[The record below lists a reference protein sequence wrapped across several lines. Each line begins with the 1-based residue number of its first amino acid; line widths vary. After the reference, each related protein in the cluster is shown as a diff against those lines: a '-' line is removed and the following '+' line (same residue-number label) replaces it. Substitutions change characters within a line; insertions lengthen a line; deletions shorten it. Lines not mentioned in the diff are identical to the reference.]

1 MSLFLSGLK
10 RFSFFFHFLFF
21 KVFPS
26 SNSFFFSAYQ
36 FDKAIFYILLL
47 SRCTRL
53 LQTRM
58 SAYLKKSCFYIFS
71 SWDCFVFLFY
81 ITVWRNVLRLCCW
94 STNAWNYVSFQ
105 CQWINIHLFW
115 WDFLFYFALFWF
127 TLIDLEI
134 LLRSPGCWV
143 DWIKVKILNLIL
155 RHHSSI
161 PGHGLQVQL

>member
-1 MSLFLSGLK
+1 MHINLTK
-10 RFSFFFHFLFF
+10 RFFIFCCFHVALAYYKLECLLTWKKLVFTFFHHEIVLSFF
-21 KVFPS
+21 
-26 SNSFFFSAYQ
+26 
-36 FDKAIFYILLL
+36 
-47 SRCTRL
+47 
-53 LQTRM
+53 
-58 SAYLKKSCFYIFS
+58 
-71 SWDCFVFLFY
+71 FY

-105 CQWINIHLFW
+105 CQWINIQVFW

>member
-1 MSLFLSGLK
+1 MHINLTKQFIIFCCFHVAPAYYKLECLLTWK
-10 RFSFFFHFLFF
+10 KLVFTFF
-21 KVFPS
+21 
-26 SNSFFFSAYQ
+26 
-36 FDKAIFYILLL
+36 IM
-47 SRCTRL
+47 RL
-53 LQTRM
+53 
-58 SAYLKKSCFYIFS
+58 YVC
-71 SWDCFVFLFY
+71 LFY

-161 PGHGLQVQL
+161 PGHGLQVLL